1 MASSLVSIPFLGAP
15 TTNALSGLRTT
26 SSSVQ
31 FVMRPRTAKKL
42 QVQAAG
48 NITGN
53 HFRVTTF
60 GEAHGGGVGCV
71 IDGCPPRL
79 PLSEKDLQGD
89 LDRRRPGQSPIT
101 TLRKETDT
109 CRILSGVHEG
119 VTTGTPIL
127 VLVPNT
133 DQKGRVY
140 DEMSVAYRPSHADRT
155 YDQKYGI
162 RSVQGGGRSS
172 ARETIGRVAAGA
184 LAKKILKAFSGTEVL
199 AYVSQVQKV
208 VLPEELVDH
217 HTLTLDQAFDLGSS
231 CLHGSMNTNGS
242 LFRLVHLQSE
252 FTMVN
257 SVDYPL
263 TIATK
268 GTQLTSLN
276 ITSYEGSPGL
286 CGDPLPKKCGNPKAP
301 QLPPSTVD
309 EGDSS
314 LAGIFEFDWKIVSA
328 GCGSGLV
335 VGVVLA
341 DAVITR
347 RPDLFLKIVGT
358 IRQMIRKI

>member
-217 HTLTLDQAFDLGSS
+217 HTLTLDQG
-231 CLHGSMNTNGS
+231 
-242 LFRLVHLQSE
+242 
-252 FTMVN
+252 
-257 SVDYPL
+257 
-263 TIATK
+263 
-268 GTQLTSLN
+268 
-276 ITSYEGSPGL
+276 
-286 CGDPLPKKCGNPKAP
+286 
-301 QLPPSTVD
+301 QLPR
-309 EGDSS
+309 S
-314 LAGIFEFDWKIVSA
+314 LANCVMLEYLVLSNNRFD
-328 GCGSGLV
+328 
-335 VGVVLA
+335 GVFPVWLGTLLELKLLA
-341 DAVITR
+341 MRHNGFYRVIGKSRKNVDFCKLRILDLAYNNFTGAVPSVFPHIIINKSTY
-347 RPDLFLKIVGT
+347 
-358 IRQMIRKI
+358 M